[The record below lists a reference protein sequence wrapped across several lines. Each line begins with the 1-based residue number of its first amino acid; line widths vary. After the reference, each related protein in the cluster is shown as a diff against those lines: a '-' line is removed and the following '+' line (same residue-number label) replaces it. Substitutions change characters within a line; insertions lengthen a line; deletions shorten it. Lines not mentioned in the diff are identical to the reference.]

1 MNKNHLCLGA
11 AAVVVFFIGASVVQ
25 RVSPT
30 FLGHPLLT
38 IRAMRSYPINT
49 AMRSYQINT
58 RVRIADSV
66 GLTMQQYFARQ
77 GMRRNDIATI
87 ERYEVVTDSTGG
99 AKLNPDLRQGSRLL
113 RAVDPSFFEPEHLAS
128 QTGEPHT
135 AEK

>member
-11 AAVVVFFIGASVVQ
+11 AAAVVFFIGASVVQ

-49 AMRSYQINT
+49 

-66 GLTMQQYFARQ
+66 GLTMQQYFDRQ
-77 GMRRNDIATI
+77 GMSLNDIATI

-99 AKLNPDLRQGSRLL
+99 SRLNLDLRQGSSLL
-113 RAVDPSFFEPEHLAS
+113 RAVDPSFFEPVPLAN
-128 QTGEPHT
+128 QAGEPHT
-135 AEK
+135 AQK